1 MYPSQALAECII
13 DSLIAGGICD
23 FVYCPGSRNAPFA
36 YALARY
42 DSLNESPIRVH
53 IRLDERS
60 AAFFALGLTL
70 GEGSGSPA
78 ARACVITTS
87 GSAVT
92 HLYPAMSEAFYS
104 HLPLVAISADRPA
117 ELHGVGASQTMSQ
130 QGIFSDRVVEEWDF
144 SSDTAELASVPGRVA
159 RALAAAAGHPS
170 GTPGPIHFN
179 CAFRDPLTPDDEA
192 EAPQSAQLRDN
203 RGGGVE
209 VYPSLIVREPGAESA
224 LNPDLATV
232 VIAGHGAQD
241 SVLRWAER
249 SRVPVFAEPMVTGVS
264 SDVLIPFQQTLCA
277 DSDVVAR
284 IGQIVVTGRPTLSRP
299 IQKLLASNK
308 RVIIVSAYAAWTD
321 LHGKASCVVS
331 SLTGSDRVNTD
342 IQSSLCEDLSARAQ
356 SVARG
361 LDELINSYGDELS
374 EIGVLDAVWQECSHI
389 FLGASNPVRVAD
401 LIAGRQ
407 GNDLQGNSESS
418 DHRGPQRVWSSRGLA
433 GIDGNVSTALGWAR
447 LLEETSECPPTVH
460 AVMGDLTFLHD
471 ASGMGMP
478 LGEEFPRCR
487 IIVLD
492 DQGGSIFMSLE
503 HGQRASR
510 TVYERYFGVA
520 QRTDIS
526 ALAAAYGAKICRVNS
541 MSELRAILNTEADG
555 LEVLH
560 LSISRPTEDIAF
572 LRSL

>member
-13 DSLIAGGICD
+13 DSLIAGGIRD

-42 DSLNESPIRVH
+42 DALSESPICVH

-70 GEGSGSPA
+70 GEGSGAPA

-92 HLYPAMSEAFYS
+92 HLYPAISEAFYS
-104 HLPLVAISADRPA
+104 RLPLVAISADRPA
-117 ELHGVGASQTMSQ
+117 ELHGVGASQTMTQ
-130 QGIFSDRVVEEWDF
+130 KGIFSHHVVEEWDF
-144 SSDTAELASVPGRVA
+144 SSDSAELASVPGRIA
-159 RALAAAAGHPS
+159 RALAAAAGSPS
-170 GTPGPIHFN
+170 GTPGPIHLN
-179 CAFRDPLTPDDEA
+179 CAFRDPLTPSDEA
-192 EAPQSAQLRDN
+192 EASRSAQLREN
-203 RGGGVE
+203 CRGGVE
-209 VYPSLIVREPGAESA
+209 VYPSQIVREPSAEAVVKS
-224 LNPDLATV
+224 DLATV

-264 SDVLIPFQQTLCA
+264 SEVLIPFQQTLCA

-299 IQKLLASNK
+299 IQKLLASDK
-308 RVIIVSAYAAWTD
+308 RVIVVSPYAAWTD
-321 LHGKASCVVS
+321 LHGMASCVVS
-331 SLTGSDRVNTD
+331 SLTESDHVD
-342 IQSSLCEDLSARAQ
+342 AVIQSSLCEDLSARAQ
-356 SVARG
+356 LVARG
-361 LDELINSYGDELS
+361 VDELINSYGDELS
-374 EIGVLDAVWQECSHI
+374 EIGVLDALWEDCSHI

-407 GNDLQGNSESS
+407 GYDPKGNSES
-418 DHRGPQRVWSSRGLA
+418 DHRGPQQVWSSRGLA

-447 LLEETSECPPTVH
+447 ALEKAYECPPTVH

-471 ASGMGMP
+471 ASGLGMP
-478 LGEEFPRCR
+478 LGEEFPHCR
-487 IIVLD
+487 VIVLD
-492 DQGGSIFMSLE
+492 DRGGSIFKSLE
-503 HGQRASR
+503 HGQRASEV
-510 TVYERYFGVA
+510 VYERYFGVA
-520 QRTDIS
+520 QRADIT
-526 ALAAAYGAKICRVNS
+526 ALAQAYGAKIRRVS
-541 MSELRAILNTEADG
+541 SIPELREILNTEADG
-555 LEVLH
+555 LEVLK
-560 LSISRPTEDIAF
+560 LSISRPTKDIAF

>member
-1 MYPSQALAECII
+1 M
-13 DSLIAGGICD
+13 D
-23 FVYCPGSRNAPFA
+23 
-36 YALARY
+36 
-42 DSLNESPIRVH
+42 
-53 IRLDERS
+53 
-60 AAFFALGLTL
+60 
-70 GEGSGSPA
+70 
-78 ARACVITTS
+78 
-87 GSAVT
+87 
-92 HLYPAMSEAFYS
+92 
-104 HLPLVAISADRPA
+104 
-117 ELHGVGASQTMSQ
+117 
-130 QGIFSDRVVEEWDF
+130 EWDF

-203 RGGGVE
+203 CGGGVE

-249 SRVPVFAEPMVTGVS
+249 SRVPVFAEPMITGVS

-308 RVIIVSAYAAWTD
+308 RVIVVSAYAAWTD

-331 SLTGSDRVNTD
+331 SLTGSDRVNAD

-361 LDELINSYGDELS
+361 VDELINSYGDELS

-447 LLEETSECPPTVH
+447 LLEETTECPPTVH

-471 ASGMGMP
+471 ASGMGTP

-492 DQGGSIFMSLE
+492 DQGGSIFKSLE
-503 HGQRASR
+503 HGQRASQ

-526 ALAAAYGAKICRVNS
+526 ALAAAYGAKICRVSS

>member
-13 DSLIAGGICD
+13 DSLIAGGIRD

-42 DSLNESPIRVH
+42 EALSESPIRVH

-70 GEGSGSPA
+70 GEGSGAPA

-92 HLYPAMSEAFYS
+92 HLYPAISEAFYS
-104 HLPLVAISADRPA
+104 RLPLVAISADRPA
-117 ELHGVGASQTMSQ
+117 ELHGVGASQTMAQ
-130 QGIFSDRVVEEWDF
+130 KGIFSDHIVGEWDF
-144 SSDTAELASVPGRVA
+144 SSDSAELASVPGRVA
-159 RALAAAAGHPS
+159 RALAAAAGYPS
-170 GTPGPIHFN
+170 GTPGPIYLN
-179 CAFRDPLTPDDEA
+179 CAFRDPLTPSDEA
-192 EAPQSAQLRDN
+192 EASNSAQFKENRD
-203 RGGGVE
+203 GGVE
-209 VYPSLIVREPGAESA
+209 VYPSQIVREPSAEAVVKS
-224 LNPDLATV
+224 DLATV

-264 SDVLIPFQQTLCA
+264 SEVLIPFQQTLCA

-299 IQKLLASNK
+299 IQKLLASDK
-308 RVIIVSAYAAWTD
+308 RVIVVSPYAAWTD
-321 LHGKASCVVS
+321 LHGMACCVVS
-331 SLTGSDRVNTD
+331 SLTQSDRVD
-342 IQSSLCEDLSARAQ
+342 AAIQSSLCEDLSARAQ
-356 SVARG
+356 SVACG
-361 LDELINSYGDELS
+361 VDELINSYGDELS
-374 EIGVLDAVWQECSHI
+374 EIGVLDALWQDCSHI

-401 LIAGRQ
+401 LIAGRH
-407 GNDLQGNSESS
+407 GYDPQGNSGS
-418 DHRGPQRVWSSRGLA
+418 DHRGPQQVWSSRGLA

-447 LLEETSECPPTVH
+447 ALQEAYECPPTVH

-471 ASGMGMP
+471 ASGLGMP

-487 IIVLD
+487 VIVLD
-492 DQGGSIFMSLE
+492 DQGGSIFKSLE
-503 HGQRASR
+503 HGQRASEAL
-510 TVYERYFGVA
+510 YERYFGVA
-520 QRTDIS
+520 QRADIT
-526 ALAAAYGAKICRVNS
+526 ALAQAYGAKIRRVSS
-541 MSELRAILNTEADG
+541 MPELRAILNTEADG
-555 LEVLH
+555 LEVLQ
-560 LSISRPTEDIAF
+560 LSISRPTKDIAF

>member
-13 DSLIAGGICD
+13 DSLIAGGVRD

-36 YALARY
+36 YALSRY
-42 DSLNESPIRVH
+42 DSLSESPIRVH
-53 IRLDERS
+53 IRLDERA

-92 HLYPAMSEAFYS
+92 HLYPAISEAFYS
-104 HLPLVAISADRPA
+104 RLPLVAISADRPA

-130 QGIFSDRVVEEWDF
+130 KGIFSDHVVEEWDF
-144 SSDTAELASVPGRVA
+144 SSDSAELASVPGRIA

-179 CAFRDPLTPDDEA
+179 CAFRDPLTPSDEA
-192 EAPQSAQLRDN
+192 EAPESLKLREN

-209 VYPSLIVREPGAESA
+209 VYPSQIVREPSAEGVVKS
-224 LNPDLATV
+224 DLATV

-264 SDVLIPFQQTLCA
+264 SEVLIPFQQTLCA
-277 DSDVVAR
+277 GPDVVAR

-299 IQKLLASNK
+299 IQKLLASDK
-308 RVIIVSAYAAWTD
+308 RVIVVSPYAAWTD
-321 LHGKASCVVS
+321 LHGMASCVVS
-331 SLTGSDRVNTD
+331 SLSQSDRVD
-342 IQSSLCEDLSARAQ
+342 AAIQSSLCEDLSARAQ

-361 LDELINSYGDELS
+361 VDELINSYGDELS
-374 EIGVLDAVWQECSHI
+374 EIGVLDALWQDCSHI

-407 GNDLQGNSESS
+407 GYDPKGNSEC
-418 DHRGPQRVWSSRGLA
+418 DPRGPLRVWSSRGLA

-447 LLEETSECPPTVH
+447 ALEKAYECPQTVH

-471 ASGMGMP
+471 ASGLGMP

-487 IIVLD
+487 VIVLD
-492 DQGGSIFMSLE
+492 DRGGSIFKSLE
-503 HGQRASR
+503 HGQRASKA
-510 TVYERYFGVA
+510 VYERYFGVA
-520 QRTDIS
+520 QRVDIT
-526 ALAAAYGAKICRVNS
+526 ALAQAYGAKIHRVSS
-541 MSELRAILNTEADG
+541 MPELRAILNTEADG
-555 LEVLH
+555 LEVLQ
-560 LSISRPTEDIAF
+560 LSISRPTKDIAF

>member
-13 DSLIAGGICD
+13 DSLIAGGIRD

-130 QGIFSDRVVEEWDF
+130 QGIFSDHVVDEWDF

-170 GTPGPIHFN
+170 GAPGPIHFN
-179 CAFRDPLTPDDEA
+179 CAFRDPLTPCDEA
-192 EAPQSAQLRDN
+192 PTSAQLGDN
-203 RGGGVE
+203 CSGRVE
-209 VYPSLIVREPGAESA
+209 VYPSQIVREPSAESV
-224 LNPDLATV
+224 LKPDLATV

-264 SDVLIPFQQTLCA
+264 SDVLIPFQQTLCE

-299 IQKLLASNK
+299 IHKLLASHK
-308 RVIIVSAYAAWTD
+308 RVIIVSPYAAWTD

-331 SLTGSDRVNTD
+331 SLTGSDLVNAD
-342 IQSSLCEDLSARAQ
+342 IQSSLCEHLSARAQ

-361 LDELINSYGDELS
+361 VGELIDSYGDELS
-374 EIGVLDAVWQECSHI
+374 EIGVLDAVWQECSYI

-407 GNDLQGNSESS
+407 GYDPQGNSES
-418 DHRGPQRVWSSRGLA
+418 DHRGPQQVWSSRGLA

-447 LLEETSECPPTVH
+447 ALEESYECPPTVH

-492 DQGGSIFMSLE
+492 DQGGSIFKSLE
-503 HGQRASR
+503 HGQRAST

-526 ALAAAYGAKICRVNS
+526 ALAAAYGAKICRVSS

>member
-13 DSLIAGGICD
+13 DSLIAGGIRD

-42 DSLNESPIRVH
+42 DSLSESPIRVH

-104 HLPLVAISADRPA
+104 HLPLVAISADRPV
-117 ELHGVGASQTMSQ
+117 ELHGVGASQTMTQ
-130 QGIFSDRVVEEWDF
+130 QGIFSGRVVDEWDF

-179 CAFRDPLTPDDEA
+179 CAFRDPLTPRDEA
-192 EAPQSAQLRDN
+192 EAPQSAQLREN
-203 RGGGVE
+203 CGGGVE
-209 VYPSLIVREPGAESA
+209 VYPSQIVREPSVESA

-299 IQKLLASNK
+299 IHKLLASNK

-321 LHGKASCVVS
+321 LHGTASCVVS
-331 SLTGSDRVNTD
+331 SLTGSDRVNAD

-356 SVARG
+356 SVAREV
-361 LDELINSYGDELS
+361 DVLINSYGDELS

-407 GNDLQGNSESS
+407 GYGPQGNSES

-447 LLEETSECPPTVH
+447 LLEETSECPPMVH

-471 ASGMGMP
+471 AAGMGMP

-492 DQGGSIFMSLE
+492 DQGGSIFKSLE
-503 HGQRASR
+503 HGQRASQ

-520 QRTDIS
+520 QHADIA
-526 ALAAAYGAKICRVNS
+526 ALAAAYGAKTRRVSS
-541 MSELRAILNTEADG
+541 MSELRAIVNTESDG

>member
-13 DSLIAGGICD
+13 DSLIAGGIRD

-42 DSLNESPIRVH
+42 EALSESPIRVH

-70 GEGSGSPA
+70 GEGSGAPA

-92 HLYPAMSEAFYS
+92 HLYPAISEAFYS
-104 HLPLVAISADRPA
+104 RLPLVAISADRPA
-117 ELHGVGASQTMSQ
+117 ELHGVGASQTMAQ
-130 QGIFSDRVVEEWDF
+130 KGIFSHHVVEEWDF
-144 SSDTAELASVPGRVA
+144 SSDSAELASVPGRVA
-159 RALAAAAGHPS
+159 RALAAAAGYPS
-170 GTPGPIHFN
+170 GTPGPIHLN
-179 CAFRDPLTPDDEA
+179 CAFRDPLTPSDEA
-192 EAPQSAQLRDN
+192 EASNSAQLREN
-203 RGGGVE
+203 RDGGVE
-209 VYPSLIVREPGAESA
+209 VYPSQIVREPSAEAVVKS
-224 LNPDLATV
+224 DLATV
-232 VIAGHGAQD
+232 VIVGHGAQD

-264 SDVLIPFQQTLCA
+264 SEVLIPFQQTLCA

-299 IQKLLASNK
+299 IQKLLASDK
-308 RVIIVSAYAAWTD
+308 RVIVVSPYAAWTD
-321 LHGKASCVVS
+321 LHGMACCVVS
-331 SLTGSDRVNTD
+331 SLTQSDRVD
-342 IQSSLCEDLSARAQ
+342 AAIQSSLCEDLSARAQ

-361 LDELINSYGDELS
+361 VDELINSYGDELS
-374 EIGVLDAVWQECSHI
+374 EIGVLDALWHDCSHI

-407 GNDLQGNSESS
+407 GYDPKGNSES
-418 DHRGPQRVWSSRGLA
+418 DHRGPQQVWSSRGLA

-447 LLEETSECPPTVH
+447 ALQEAYECPPTVH

-471 ASGMGMP
+471 ASGLGMP

-487 IIVLD
+487 VIVLD
-492 DQGGSIFMSLE
+492 DQGGSIFKSLE
-503 HGQRASR
+503 HGQRASEA
-510 TVYERYFGVA
+510 VYERYFGVA
-520 QRTDIS
+520 QRADIT
-526 ALAAAYGAKICRVNS
+526 ALAQAYGAKIRCVSS
-541 MSELRAILNTEADG
+541 MPELRAILNTEADG
-555 LEVLH
+555 LEVLQ
-560 LSISRPTEDIAF
+560 LSISRPTKDIAF

>member
-13 DSLIAGGICD
+13 DSLIAGGIRD

-42 DSLNESPIRVH
+42 ESLNESPIRVH
-53 IRLDERS
+53 IRLDERA

-104 HLPLVAISADRPA
+104 RLPLVAISADRPA
-117 ELHGVGASQTMSQ
+117 ELHGVGASQTMTQ
-130 QGIFSDRVVEEWDF
+130 KGIFSDHIVGEWDF
-144 SSDTAELASVPGRVA
+144 SSDSAELASVPGRVA

-170 GTPGPIHFN
+170 GTPGPIHIN
-179 CAFRDPLTPDDEA
+179 CAFRDPLTPSDEA
-192 EAPQSAQLRDN
+192 EASNSAQLREN
-203 RGGGVE
+203 WGRGAE
-209 VYPSLIVREPGAESA
+209 IYPSQIVREPSAEAVVKS
-224 LNPDLATV
+224 DLATV

-249 SRVPVFAEPMVTGVS
+249 SRVPVFAEPMLTGVS
-264 SDVLIPFQQTLCA
+264 REVLIPFQQTLCA

-299 IQKLLASNK
+299 IQKLLASHK
-308 RVIIVSAYAAWTD
+308 RVIVVSPYAAWTD
-321 LHGKASCVVS
+321 LHGMASCVVS
-331 SLTGSDRVNTD
+331 SLTESDRVD
-342 IQSSLCEDLSARAQ
+342 AAIQSSLCEELSARAQ
-356 SVARG
+356 LVARG
-361 LDELINSYGDELS
+361 VDELINSYGDELS
-374 EIGVLDAVWQECSHI
+374 EIGVLDALWEDCSHI

-401 LIAGRQ
+401 LIAGRH
-407 GNDLQGNSESS
+407 GYDPQGNSES
-418 DHRGPQRVWSSRGLA
+418 DHRAPQQVWSSRGLA

-447 LLEETSECPPTVH
+447 ALQEAYECPPTVH

-471 ASGMGMP
+471 ASGLGMP

-487 IIVLD
+487 VIVLD
-492 DQGGSIFMSLE
+492 DQGGSIFKSLE
-503 HGQRASR
+503 HGQRASEA
-510 TVYERYFGVA
+510 VYERYFGVA
-520 QRTDIS
+520 QRADIT
-526 ALAAAYGAKICRVNS
+526 ALAQAYGAKIRCVSS
-541 MSELRAILNTEADG
+541 MPELRAILNTEADG
-555 LEVLH
+555 LEVLQ
-560 LSISRPTEDIAF
+560 LSISRPTKDIAF

>member
-13 DSLIAGGICD
+13 DSLIAGGIRD

-42 DSLNESPIRVH
+42 EALSESPIRVH

-70 GEGSGSPA
+70 GEGSGAPA

-92 HLYPAMSEAFYS
+92 HLYPAISEAFYS
-104 HLPLVAISADRPA
+104 RLPLVAISADRPA
-117 ELHGVGASQTMSQ
+117 ELHGVGASQTMAQ
-130 QGIFSDRVVEEWDF
+130 KGIFSDHIVGEWDF
-144 SSDTAELASVPGRVA
+144 SSDSAELASVPGRVA
-159 RALAAAAGHPS
+159 RALAAAVGYPS
-170 GTPGPIHFN
+170 GTPGPIYLN
-179 CAFRDPLTPDDEA
+179 CAFRDPLTPSDEA
-192 EAPQSAQLRDN
+192 EASNSAQFKENRD
-203 RGGGVE
+203 GGVE
-209 VYPSLIVREPGAESA
+209 VYPSQIVREPSAEGVVKS
-224 LNPDLATV
+224 DLATV

-264 SDVLIPFQQTLCA
+264 SEVLIPFQQTLCA

-299 IQKLLASNK
+299 IQKLLASDK
-308 RVIIVSAYAAWTD
+308 RVIVVSPYAAWTD
-321 LHGKASCVVS
+321 LHGMACCVVS
-331 SLTGSDRVNTD
+331 SLTQSDRVD
-342 IQSSLCEDLSARAQ
+342 AAIQSSLCEDLSARAQ
-356 SVARG
+356 SVACG
-361 LDELINSYGDELS
+361 VDELINSYGDELS
-374 EIGVLDAVWQECSHI
+374 EIGVLDALWQDCSHI

-401 LIAGRQ
+401 LIAGRH
-407 GNDLQGNSESS
+407 GYDPQGNSGS
-418 DHRGPQRVWSSRGLA
+418 DHRGPQQVWSSRGLA

-447 LLEETSECPPTVH
+447 ALQEAYECPPTVH

-471 ASGMGMP
+471 ASGLGMP

-487 IIVLD
+487 VIVLD
-492 DQGGSIFMSLE
+492 DQGGSIFKSLE
-503 HGQRASR
+503 HGQRASEAL
-510 TVYERYFGVA
+510 YERYFGVA
-520 QRTDIS
+520 QRADIT
-526 ALAAAYGAKICRVNS
+526 ALAQAYGAKIRRVSS
-541 MSELRAILNTEADG
+541 MPELRAILNTEADG
-555 LEVLH
+555 LEVLQ

>member
-13 DSLIAGGICD
+13 DSLIAGGIRD

-42 DSLNESPIRVH
+42 DSLNENPIRVH

-104 HLPLVAISADRPA
+104 HLPLIAISADRPA
-117 ELHGVGASQTMSQ
+117 ELHGVGASQTMTQ
-130 QGIFSDRVVEEWDF
+130 QGIFSGRVVEEWDF

-179 CAFRDPLTPDDEA
+179 CAFRDPLTPRDEA
-192 EAPQSAQLRDN
+192 EAPQSAQLREN
-203 RGGGVE
+203 CGGGVE
-209 VYPSLIVREPGAESA
+209 VYPSQIVREPGAESA

-232 VIAGHGAQD
+232 VIAGHGAQE

-264 SDVLIPFQQTLCA
+264 SDVFIPFQQTLCA

-308 RVIIVSAYAAWTD
+308 RVIVVSPYAAWTD
-321 LHGKASCVVS
+321 LHGTASCVVS
-331 SLTGSDRVNTD
+331 SLTGSDRVNAD

-361 LDELINSYGDELS
+361 VDELINSYGDELS
-374 EIGVLDAVWQECSHI
+374 EIGVLDAVWRECSHI

-401 LIAGRQ
+401 LIAGRH
-407 GNDLQGNSESS
+407 GYGLQGNSES
-418 DHRGPQRVWSSRGLA
+418 DHRGPQQVWSSRGLA

-492 DQGGSIFMSLE
+492 DQGGSIFKSLE
-503 HGQRASR
+503 HGQRASEA
-510 TVYERYFGVA
+510 VYERYFGVA
-520 QRTDIS
+520 QHTDIT
-526 ALAAAYGAKICRVNS
+526 ALAAAYGAKIRRVSS
-541 MSELRAILNTEADG
+541 MSELRAVLNTEADG

>member
-13 DSLIAGGICD
+13 DSLIAGGIRD

-53 IRLDERS
+53 VRLDERS

-117 ELHGVGASQTMSQ
+117 ELHGVGASQTMTQ
-130 QGIFSDRVVEEWDF
+130 QGIFSGRVVEEWYF

-159 RALAAAAGHPS
+159 RALAAAAGRPS

-179 CAFRDPLTPDDEA
+179 CAFRDPLTPCDEA
-192 EAPQSAQLRDN
+192 EAPQSAQLREN
-203 RGGGVE
+203 CGGGVE
-209 VYPSLIVREPGAESA
+209 VYPSQIVREPSVESV

-232 VIAGHGAQD
+232 VIAGHGTQD

-299 IQKLLASNK
+299 IHKLLASHK
-308 RVIIVSAYAAWTD
+308 RVIIVSPYAAWTD

-331 SLTGSDRVNTD
+331 SLTGSDRVNTA

-361 LDELINSYGDELS
+361 VDELINSYGDELS
-374 EIGVLDAVWQECSHI
+374 AIGVLDAVWHECSHI

-401 LIAGRQ
+401 LIAGRH
-407 GNDLQGNSESS
+407 GYEPQGNSES
-418 DHRGPQRVWSSRGLA
+418 DHRGPQQVWSSRGLA

-447 LLEETSECPPTVH
+447 LLEETSEYPPTVH

-471 ASGMGMP
+471 AAGMGMP

-492 DQGGSIFMSLE
+492 DQGGSIFKSLE
-503 HGQRASR
+503 HGQRASQ

-526 ALAAAYGAKICRVNS
+526 ALAAAYGAKIHRVSS
-541 MSELRAILNTEADG
+541 MSGLRAILSTEADG

>member
-13 DSLIAGGICD
+13 DSLIAGGIRD

-42 DSLNESPIRVH
+42 DSLSESPIRVH

-70 GEGSGSPA
+70 GEGSGAPA

-92 HLYPAMSEAFYS
+92 HLYPAISEAFYS
-104 HLPLVAISADRPA
+104 RLPLVAISADRPA
-117 ELHGVGASQTMSQ
+117 ELHGVGASQTMTQ
-130 QGIFSDRVVEEWDF
+130 KGIFSDHIVGEWDF
-144 SSDTAELASVPGRVA
+144 SSDSAELASVPGRVA

-170 GTPGPIHFN
+170 GTPGPIHIN
-179 CAFRDPLTPDDEA
+179 CAFRDPLTPSDEA
-192 EAPQSAQLRDN
+192 EASTSAQLREN
-203 RGGGVE
+203 CRGGVE
-209 VYPSLIVREPGAESA
+209 VYPSQIVREPSVEGVVKS
-224 LNPDLATV
+224 DLATV

-264 SDVLIPFQQTLCA
+264 REVLIPFQQTLCA

-299 IQKLLASNK
+299 IQKLLASHK
-308 RVIIVSAYAAWTD
+308 RVIVVSPYAAWTD
-321 LHGKASCVVS
+321 LHGMASCVVS
-331 SLTGSDRVNTD
+331 SLTESDHVD
-342 IQSSLCEDLSARAQ
+342 AAVQSSLCEELSARAQ

-361 LDELINSYGDELS
+361 VDELINSYGDELS
-374 EIGVLDAVWQECSHI
+374 EIGVLDALWQDCSHI

-407 GNDLQGNSESS
+407 GYSRQRNSES
-418 DHRGPQRVWSSRGLA
+418 DHRAPQQVWSSRGLA

-447 LLEETSECPPTVH
+447 ALEKAYECPQTVH

-471 ASGMGMP
+471 ASGLGMP
-478 LGEEFPRCR
+478 LGEDFPRCR
-487 IIVLD
+487 VIVLD
-492 DQGGSIFMSLE
+492 DQGGSIF
-503 HGQRASR
+503 
-510 TVYERYFGVA
+510 
-520 QRTDIS
+520 
-526 ALAAAYGAKICRVNS
+526 
-541 MSELRAILNTEADG
+541 
-555 LEVLH
+555 
-560 LSISRPTEDIAF
+560 
-572 LRSL
+572 

>member
-13 DSLIAGGICD
+13 DSLIAGGIRD

-42 DSLNESPIRVH
+42 DSLSESPIRVH

-70 GEGSGSPA
+70 GEGSGSPV

-117 ELHGVGASQTMSQ
+117 ELHGVGASQTMTQ
-130 QGIFSDRVVEEWDF
+130 QGIFSGRVVDEWDF

-179 CAFRDPLTPDDEA
+179 CAFRDPLTPCDEA
-192 EAPQSAQLRDN
+192 EAPQSAQLREN
-203 RGGGVE
+203 CGGGVE
-209 VYPSLIVREPGAESA
+209 VYPSQIMREPSAESA
-224 LNPDLATV
+224 LKPDLATV

-299 IQKLLASNK
+299 IHKLLASHK
-308 RVIIVSAYAAWTD
+308 RVIIVSPYAAWTD

-331 SLTGSDRVNTD
+331 SLTGSDRVNAA

-401 LIAGRQ
+401 LG
-407 GNDLQGNSESS
+407 
-418 DHRGPQRVWSSRGLA
+418 
-433 GIDGNVSTALGWAR
+433 
-447 LLEETSECPPTVH
+447 
-460 AVMGDLTFLHD
+460 
-471 ASGMGMP
+471 
-478 LGEEFPRCR
+478 
-487 IIVLD
+487 
-492 DQGGSIFMSLE
+492 
-503 HGQRASR
+503 
-510 TVYERYFGVA
+510 
-520 QRTDIS
+520 
-526 ALAAAYGAKICRVNS
+526 
-541 MSELRAILNTEADG
+541 
-555 LEVLH
+555 
-560 LSISRPTEDIAF
+560 
-572 LRSL
+572 

>member
-13 DSLIAGGICD
+13 DSLIAGGIRD

-42 DSLNESPIRVH
+42 EALSESPIRVH

-70 GEGSGSPA
+70 GEGSGAPA

-92 HLYPAMSEAFYS
+92 HLYPAISEAFYS
-104 HLPLVAISADRPA
+104 RLPLVAISADRPA
-117 ELHGVGASQTMSQ
+117 ELHGVGASQTMAQ
-130 QGIFSDRVVEEWDF
+130 KGIFSDHIVGEWDF
-144 SSDTAELASVPGRVA
+144 SSDSAELASVPGRVA
-159 RALAAAAGHPS
+159 RALAAAAGYPS
-170 GTPGPIHFN
+170 GTPGPIYLN
-179 CAFRDPLTPDDEA
+179 CAFRDPLTPSDEA
-192 EAPQSAQLRDN
+192 EASNSAQFKENRD
-203 RGGGVE
+203 GGVE
-209 VYPSLIVREPGAESA
+209 VYPSQIVREPSAEAVVKS
-224 LNPDLATV
+224 DLATV

-264 SDVLIPFQQTLCA
+264 SEVLIPFQQTLCA

-299 IQKLLASNK
+299 IQKLLASDK
-308 RVIIVSAYAAWTD
+308 RVIVVSPYAAWTD
-321 LHGKASCVVS
+321 LHGMACCVVS
-331 SLTGSDRVNTD
+331 SLTQSDRVD
-342 IQSSLCEDLSARAQ
+342 AAIQSSLCEDLSARAQ
-356 SVARG
+356 SVACG
-361 LDELINSYGDELS
+361 VDELINSYGDELS
-374 EIGVLDAVWQECSHI
+374 EIGVLDALWQDCSHI

-401 LIAGRQ
+401 LIAGRH
-407 GNDLQGNSESS
+407 GYDPQGNSES

-447 LLEETSECPPTVH
+447 ALEKAYECPPTVH

-471 ASGMGMP
+471 ASGLGMP
-478 LGEEFPRCR
+478 LGEEFPHCR
-487 IIVLD
+487 VIVLD
-492 DQGGSIFMSLE
+492 DRGGSIFKSLE
-503 HGQRASR
+503 HGQRASEA
-510 TVYERYFGVA
+510 VYERYFGVA
-520 QRTDIS
+520 QRTDIT
-526 ALAAAYGAKICRVNS
+526 ALAQAYGAKIRRVSS
-541 MSELRAILNTEADG
+541 MPELRAILNTEADG
-555 LEVLH
+555 LEVLQ
-560 LSISRPTEDIAF
+560 LSISRPTKDIAF